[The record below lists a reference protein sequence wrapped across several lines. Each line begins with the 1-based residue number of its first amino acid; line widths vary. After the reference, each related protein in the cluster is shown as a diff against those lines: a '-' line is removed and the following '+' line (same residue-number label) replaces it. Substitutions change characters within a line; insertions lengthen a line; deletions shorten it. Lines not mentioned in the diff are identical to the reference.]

1 MVKCVKVELEYPS
14 KPIPAEEEENWTR
27 TVISLLGFIGIFYFI
42 LGQDIQKVLNL
53 AFVLFV
59 HEAGHYLAMKKFNYK
74 EVKMFF
80 VPFLGAYVSGD
91 KEQLSKKEMLIVI
104 LAGPVP
110 GIIIGTLL
118 NIASS
123 MYGIPELGSLGKLF
137 VIINAFNLI
146 PVTPL
151 DGGRLIETLFFSSN
165 LLIQNIFIVL
175 SMLLVGGY
183 VFYSEEL
190 ILLLLILFLFLRI
203 RYNLTISSIR
213 KELGSQ
219 NISYFKNF
227 SELSNEE
234 YWRIRN
240 YISKKLPELRTYRLE
255 DNRLSEYEN
264 KAIASLKNILH
275 PPVLGKLTVLHKI
288 GYIFL
293 WLFFLLAMPVLNL
306 LIIYRFF

>member
-1 MVKCVKVELEYPS
+1 MFEYPP

-27 TVISLLGFIGIFYFI
+27 TVISLLAFIGIFYFI
-42 LGQDIQKVLNL
+42 LGQDLQRVLNL

-59 HEAGHYLAMKKFNYK
+59 HEAGHYLAMKRYNYK

-80 VPFLGAYVSGD
+80 IPFLGAYVSGD
-91 KEQLSKKEMLIVI
+91 KDQLSKKEMLVVI

-118 NIASS
+118 NLISA
-123 MYGIPELGSLGKLF
+123 MYEIPELGSLGKLF

-165 LLIQNIFIVL
+165 ILIQNIFMVF
-175 SMLLVGGY
+175 SMLLVGVY
-183 VFYSEEL
+183 AFYSQEL

-203 RYNLTISSIR
+203 KYNVTISRIR
-213 KELGSQ
+213 KELSS
-219 NISYFKNF
+219 NAISYYKSF

-234 YWRIRN
+234 YWKIRN
-240 YISKKLPELRTYRLE
+240 FISRKLPELRTYRLE
-255 DNRLSEYEN
+255 DNRVSEYES
-264 KAIASLKNILH
+264 KAIASVKNILN
-275 PPVLGKLTVLHKI
+275 PAVAGKLSVLHKT

-293 WLFFLLAMPVLNL
+293 WFFFLLGMPVVNL
-306 LIIYRFF
+306 FIIYRFF